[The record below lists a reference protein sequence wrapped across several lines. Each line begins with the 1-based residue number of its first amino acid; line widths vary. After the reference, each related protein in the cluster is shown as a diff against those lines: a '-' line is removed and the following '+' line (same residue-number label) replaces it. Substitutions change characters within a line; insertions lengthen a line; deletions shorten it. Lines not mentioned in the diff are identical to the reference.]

1 MHIIKKELASSEPVR
16 WLADYP
22 LNYGCILNK
31 LLALAIGLKWREY
44 RVNLAKRKYLY
55 AMIVR
60 LLIFLVVNFAALA
73 LGGLATKNGVSS
85 DWYTQLNKAPW
96 TPPGWVFGAA
106 WTSIMICYSFY
117 MAYAWECQTDKKQ
130 LLTLFIIQWF
140 LNVLWNPVFFAYHL
154 SVPSL
159 AIIVT
164 LTALIGYILFTQL
177 GVLKVKSLLLAPYFI
192 WLLIASSLNAYI
204 VFKN

>member
-1 MHIIKKELASSEPVR
+1 MGAYLKKEHLTPSEPVR

-22 LNYGCILNK
+22 LNYGCR
-31 LLALAIGLKWREY
+31 WREY

-60 LLIFLVVNFAALA
+60 LLVFLVVNFTALA
-73 LGGLATKNGVSS
+73 IGGLATKNGVSS
-85 DWYTQLNKAPW
+85 DWYAQLNKAPW

-106 WTSIMICYSFY
+106 WTSIMVCYAIY
-117 MAYAWECQTDKKQ
+117 MAYAWEIQLDKKYV
-130 LLTLFIIQWF
+130 LLLFIAQWI
-140 LNVLWNPVFFAYHL
+140 LNVLWNPVFFSYQQTL
-154 SVPSL
+154 L
-159 AIIVT
+159 GLCIIIA

-177 GVLKVKSLLLAPYFI
+177 GVLKLKSLLLAPYFI